1 MSSAASPAAD
11 SPSNLGDGPVRGT
24 SWVLLPLCWCL
35 WLLLWLVPSLLIAP
49 HVGSRPLW
57 VRAESAP
64 SALIVA
70 AALFLVVGWPF
81 WPALSGG
88 GRERPERLDFGW
100 IAKCVAE
107 LLILLALAVPFA
119 VVAWSVGN
127 RPVSPKP
134 VAGAAG
140 SLALL
145 GLAIRLAY
153 VGIGPESGRWL
164 MFGAML
170 VAVGPVAA
178 AYGVHEVLEVELTEL
193 VELSPVV
200 AALQLCRDGWPEA
213 GWDVFTRLALW
224 PAASAVLVLV
234 ALSEMAW
241 RRRRNVATR
250 P

>member
-1 MSSAASPAAD
+1 M
-11 SPSNLGDGPVRGT
+11 
-24 SWVLLPLCWCL
+24 
-35 WLLLWLVPSLLIAP
+35 LLWLVPSLLVAP
-49 HVGSRPLW
+49 HLGSRPVW
-57 VRAESAP
+57 VRADSAP
-64 SALIVA
+64 SALVIAV
-70 AALFLVVGWPF
+70 ALFLVVGWPF
-81 WPALSGG
+81 WPALSGSG
-88 GRERPERLDFGW
+88 GERPKRLDFGW
-100 IAKCVAE
+100 AAKCVAE
-107 LLILLALAVPFA
+107 VLILFALAVPFA

-127 RPVSPKP
+127 QAVLLKP

-153 VGIGPESGRWL
+153 VGVGPESGRWL

-170 VAVGPVAA
+170 ATVGPVVV
-178 AYGVHEVLEVELTEL
+178 AYGVVEVLEVELAGL

-213 GWDVFTRLALW
+213 GWDVFTRVALW